1 MKLIID
7 IPEERYKEIKEEQW
21 LPNRLS
27 IEKAIANGTPIPED
41 TVIFKCPSYAT
52 NKSIITQFVDKD
64 DGFFIEEDIVNNTV
78 TIELSLDFWK
88 SLYQK
93 GGKVE

>member
-1 MKLIID
+1 MKILID
-7 IPEERYKEIKEEQW
+7 IPEEIFTQPSADY
-21 LPNRLS
+21 LLS
-27 IEKAIANGTPIPED
+27 AIRNGTPIPDD

-88 SLYQK
+88 SPYQK
-93 GGKVE
+93 GGK